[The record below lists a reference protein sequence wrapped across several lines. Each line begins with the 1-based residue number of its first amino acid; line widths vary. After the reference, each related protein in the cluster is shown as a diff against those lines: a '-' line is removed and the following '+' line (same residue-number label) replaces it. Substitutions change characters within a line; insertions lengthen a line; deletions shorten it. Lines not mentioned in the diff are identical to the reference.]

1 MTFQVMFEIEGKPF
15 GKGRPRFARRGKFV
29 STYTDAKTKSYETT
43 IRDAAKAAMGSSEP
57 LETPVAVYL
66 YIRYPVPAAYSKK
79 RSKDCLEGIERPT
92 KKPDWDNVAKAIC
105 DSLNNIVYKDDCQIV
120 DAHVTKVY
128 STVPGVDVLVKEV
141 LQ

>member
-57 LETPVAVYL
+57 LETAVSVSI
-66 YIRYPVPAAYSKK
+66 YIRCPIPASYSNK
-79 RSKDCLEGIERPT
+79 RKLACLDQDERPT
-92 KKPDWDNVAKAIC
+92 KKPDWDNCAKIIC
-105 DSLNNIVYKDDCQIV
+105 DGMNGIIFIDDAQIV

-128 STVPGVDVLVKEV
+128 ADDAGVDVLVKEV
-141 LQ
+141 

>member
-57 LETPVAVYL
+57 LETAVSVSI
-66 YIRYPVPAAYSKK
+66 YIRCPIPASYSNK
-79 RSKDCLEGIERPT
+79 RKLACLDQDERPT
-92 KKPDWDNVAKAIC
+92 KKPDWDNCAKIIC
-105 DSLNNIVYKDDCQIV
+105 DGMNGIIFKDDAQIV

-128 STVPGVDVLVKEV
+128 ASDAGVDVLVKEV
-141 LQ
+141 

>member
-57 LETPVAVYL
+57 LETAVSVSI
-66 YIRYPVPAAYSKK
+66 YIRCPIPASYSNK
-79 RSKDCLEGIERPT
+79 RKLACLDQDERPT
-92 KKPDWDNVAKAIC
+92 KKPDWDNCAKSIC
-105 DSLNNIVYKDDCQIV
+105 DGMNGIIFKDDAQIV

-128 STVPGVDVLVKEV
+128 ASDAGVDVLVKEV
-141 LQ
+141 